1 MPTPGE
7 RKALMFF
14 GAVMALGA
22 GMRAVSLTEGDAPA
36 DVAARQAIDAQIAA
50 VDSVR
55 RAGKRKGKGR
65 RPKKP
70 EVVVPAIIDVDV
82 ASASEIETL
91 RWVGPALAARIV
103 ADRDS
108 LGPFGSLKELERV
121 RGIGPALARKLDSSV
136 TFSRVPRPSTTETT
150 RSSKPAKRRR
160 KPRPGDVNS

>member
-14 GAVMALGA
+14 GAVMVLGA
-22 GMRAVSLTEGDAPA
+22 GTRAVSSTEGGAPA
-36 DVAARQAIDAQIAA
+36 DVTARQAIDAQIAA

-55 RAGKRKGKGR
+55 RTGRRKGKGR

-121 RGIGPALARKLDSSV
+121 RGIGPALAAKLDSSV
-136 TFSRVPRPSTTETT
+136 TFSRVPRPSTTEST